1 MTDHIAQPDTR
12 STILAQARGLFLT
25 LGYHKTTMRN
35 IAEAAGISTGPLYF
49 HFHDKA
55 EVFFTI
61 CSEAFESLA
70 SEFCRIAREERCS
83 GERLRNIFLA
93 YKVFYYREPQLF
105 AMMHLATDP
114 LSGIGLPE
122 HLAESLLQKGI
133 ALVGIME
140 EIIRDGI
147 SRQELRPVDPVRL
160 AIYLYSVG
168 EGIFVSNRMG
178 ILQRQKI
185 GMDEMIDAAIELVG
199 AGMIAP
205 GRAACGDTPS
215 GTLENG

>member
-1 MTDHIAQPDTR
+1 MTDQVAPPDTR
-12 STILAQARGLFLT
+12 SAILVQARRLFLT

-61 CSEAFESLA
+61 CSEAFDCLTA
-70 SEFCRIAREERCS
+70 EFCRIARAERPA
-83 GERLRNIFLA
+83 GERLRNIFQA
-93 YKVFYYREPQLF
+93 YKAFYYREPQLF

-122 HLAESLLQKGI
+122 RLAESLLQKGI

-140 EIIRDGI
+140 EIIREGI

-160 AIYLYSVG
+160 AIYLYSVA

-178 ILQRQKI
+178 ILLRQKI
-185 GMDEMIDAAIELVG
+185 DMDEMIDAAIELVG
-199 AGMIAP
+199 AGMINP
-205 GRAACGDTPS
+205 DRAAKYSD
-215 GTLENG
+215 

>member
-1 MTDHIAQPDTR
+1 MTDQVAHPDTR
-12 STILAQARGLFLT
+12 SAIVAQARRLFLT

-35 IAEAAGISTGPLYF
+35 IAEAARISTGPLYF

-61 CSEAFESLA
+61 CSEAFECLA
-70 SEFCRIAREERCS
+70 SEFSRIAREDRPS
-83 GERLRNIFLA
+83 GERLHNIFLA
-93 YKVFYYREPQLF
+93 YKAFYYREPQLF

-122 HLAESLLQKGI
+122 HLAEFLLQKGI
-133 ALVGIME
+133 APG
-140 EIIRDGI
+140 RDYGRDH
-147 SRQELRPVDPVRL
+147 SGGHFRQEIRPVDPVRL
-160 AIYLYSVG
+160 AIYLYSVA

-199 AGMIAP
+199 AGTIET
-205 GRAACGDTPS
+205 GRAAGGGTPS
-215 GTLENG
+215 GTLS